1 MFDAEFEIIREELT
15 FFFYIYI
22 YKKQKPS
29 QN

>member
-15 FFFYIYI
+15 FFYIYI